1 MIKTQLDELNQKFA
15 HQIRTMS
22 DSHMKKERDFNEKIS
37 ELRIEHDHKIISV
50 ENQLES
56 QYQKK
61 MKMFLQQHFNQGL
74 TALSNSGSKSS
85 PTSEPPSSRS
95 HPRNLAHASTPQFE
109 PLRSSS
115 PRDAPKQKHRSDV
128 RIPVIQDNSYE
139 SPTSD
144 NFIPHPPVAPR
155 PYPTSKPPTS
165 STKVICHNRFYH
177 PMTSKGY
184 PLIKGLY
191 LSVSD

>member
-1 MIKTQLDELNQKFA
+1 MIKTRFKTDAHKQELYYKSMIKTQLDELNQKFA
-15 HQIRTMS
+15 HQIRAMS
-22 DSHMKKERDFNEKIS
+22 DAQMKKERDFNEKIS
-37 ELRIEHDHKIISV
+37 ELRMENDHKLISV

-85 PTSEPPSSRS
+85 PPSEPSSSRS
-95 HPRNLAHASTPQFE
+95 HPRNLAHVSTPQFE

-115 PRDAPKQKHRSDV
+115 PRDAPRSKQKSDV
-128 RIPVIQDNSYE
+128 RIPIIQDNSYE
-139 SPTSD
+139 TPSTD

-155 PYPTSKPPTS
+155 PYPTSKQPS
-165 STKVICHNRFYH
+165 SPSKVN
-177 PMTSKGY
+177 Y
-184 PLIKGLY
+184 P
-191 LSVSD
+191 

>member
-15 HQIRTMS
+15 HQIRAMS
-22 DSHMKKERDFNEKIS
+22 DAHMKKERDFNEKIS
-37 ELRIEHDHKIISV
+37 ELRMENDHKLISV

-85 PTSEPPSSRS
+85 PPSEPPSSRS
-95 HPRNLAHASTPQFE
+95 HSKNLAHVSTPQFE

-115 PRDAPKQKHRSDV
+115 PRDAPRQKHKSDM
-128 RIPVIQDNSYE
+128 RIPIIHDNSYE
-139 SPTSD
+139 SPTTD

-155 PYPTSKPPTS
+155 PYPTSTQPS
-165 STKVICHNRFYH
+165 SSSKVIH
-177 PMTSKGY
+177 PR
-184 PLIKGLY
+184 I
-191 LSVSD
+191 

>member
-1 MIKTQLDELNQKFA
+1 MIKTRFKTDAHKQELYYKSMIKTQLDELNQKFA
-15 HQIRTMS
+15 HQIRAMS
-22 DSHMKKERDFNEKIS
+22 DAHMKKERDFNEKIS
-37 ELRIEHDHKIISV
+37 ELKMENDHKLISV

-85 PTSEPPSSRS
+85 PPSEPPSSRS
-95 HPRNLAHASTPQFE
+95 NPRNLAHVSTPQFE

-115 PRDAPKQKHRSDV
+115 PRDAPRSKQKSDV
-128 RIPVIQDNSYE
+128 RIPIIQDNSYE
-139 SPTSD
+139 TPSND

-155 PYPTSKPPTS
+155 PYPTSKQPS
-165 STKVICHNRFYH
+165 SSSKVNY
-177 PMTSKGY
+177 S
-184 PLIKGLY
+184 
-191 LSVSD
+191 